1 LGGQSAGTLAAS
13 ELGAEG
19 IQPRAPV
26 PAELIQPAI
35 HFLQRGGIDGIKP
48 SGPFGA
54 YGGETG
60 LSEHPQ
66 MLGHRRLA
74 YPKLCGDRI
83 HHSASRMLARCD
95 ELKDPTTDGI
105 TQDVKRVHGQTL
117 SIGTYISQE
126 LFIALDDRGFPVSRS
141 HGNVAGPY

>member
-1 LGGQSAGTLAAS
+1 
-13 ELGAEG
+13 
-19 IQPRAPV
+19 
-26 PAELIQPAI
+26 
-35 HFLQRGGIDGIKP
+35 
-48 SGPFGA
+48 
-54 YGGETG
+54 
-60 LSEHPQ
+60 

-83 HHSASRMLARCD
+83 HHSASRMLARGD
-95 ELKDPTTDGI
+95 ELQDPTTDRI